1 MLFRSGVCVDMA
13 ETTAISNIKI
23 GEVGSQNLDN
33 PDITKNESVMY
44 GGGLY
49 AKGQNAKVDING
61 GIIMDNTVSNYVPN
75 ENVYNDKGTVT
86 LIGGK
91 VTHVIVTFDANAY
104 NDEDRKE
111 RDETAL
117 LDGNATATQK
127 IVTDTN
133 SLLVQ
138 PKEIKRS
145 YYNFVEWNTMPDG
158 SGKSYKD
165 GETVNIK
172 ENLTLY
178 AQWEFQKGQ

>member
-1 MLFRSGVCVDMA
+1 MQRLTS
-13 ETTAISNIKI
+13 
-23 GEVGSQNLDN
+23 
-33 PDITKNESVMY
+33 
-44 GGGLY
+44 
-49 AKGQNAKVDING
+49 
-61 GIIMDNTVSNYVPN
+61 TVVS
-75 ENVYNDKGTVT
+75 
-86 LIGGK
+86 LWIGGK